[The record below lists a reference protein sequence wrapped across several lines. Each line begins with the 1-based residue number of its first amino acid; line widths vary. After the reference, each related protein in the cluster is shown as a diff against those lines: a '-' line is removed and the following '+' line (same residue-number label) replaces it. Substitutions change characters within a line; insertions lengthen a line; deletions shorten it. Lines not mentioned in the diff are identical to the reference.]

1 MSGER
6 VLIVDDSKEV
16 LEILRFLIL
25 EPRGYRVLEA
35 TNGVDG
41 LRLALTERP
50 DLLILDEQMPGMNGL
65 DVIRALQEQN
75 AQIPTILMTA
85 FGSEELV
92 VRAFRMGV
100 RDYVIK
106 PFEPEEMLKA
116 VERALAEIRL
126 RAERDRLITQLEEAN
141 RRLQQQVQELNT
153 LYSIGRSVTS
163 RLDLETVLTRV
174 VEAAVFLT
182 RAEEG
187 LLLLLDPESG
197 DLVLRAAKNV
207 DTKRA
212 QEMRIR
218 LQDTLAEQVLR
229 SGEPLL
235 IGEGQIKV
243 VTGYLVYSL
252 IYAPLRTPERGT
264 FGILGVTHRTK
275 ARSFTTHDVRL
286 LCALA
291 DYAAIALENA
301 RLYEETETARRKLE
315 AVLRETDEAVIIL
328 DPQQRI
334 LLCNPAAS
342 AALRISS
349 TDVVGRPAAQ
359 VISNRTLLDLFLNV
373 ARRKQSLY
381 AEVLLAGGRTY
392 NAHLTPVESVGYV
405 LMMQDITHLKEL
417 DRVKSEFLATVSH
430 DLRTPLTAIRG
441 YVDLLEKVGPLNEQ
455 QREFVDRVRR
465 SIAHIAALIGDLL
478 ELGRIEA
485 DYDLEMEPLHLES
498 VIDAVVE
505 SFRPL
510 LEEKKLTLYWEPKP
524 LPLIRGNPRR
534 LRQVMENLLSNAVK
548 YNREG
553 GWIAVSADQQ
563 DGYIIVRVAD
573 SGIGISPEDLP
584 HIFERFYRG
593 QGPEVEE
600 IEGTGLGLAIVKSV
614 IEKHGGRIWVE
625 SQPGKGSVFTFLLHT
640 MEDNPPLFR
649 PLNTAPGE

>member
-1 MSGER
+1 MAGER

-16 LEILRFLIL
+16 LDILRFLIL

-35 TNGVDG
+35 NNGTDG
-41 LRLALTERP
+41 LRMALAERP
-50 DLLILDEQMPGMNGL
+50 DLLILDDQMPGMTGL
-65 DVIRALQEQN
+65 EVIRALQEQN
-75 AQIPTILMTA
+75 VQIPTILMTA

-106 PFEPEEMLKA
+106 PFEPEEMAQA
-116 VERALAEIRL
+116 VERALTEVRL
-126 RAERDRLITQLEEAN
+126 RMERDRLMAQLEEVN
-141 RRLQQQVQELNT
+141 RRLQQQIQELNT

-163 RLDLETVLTRV
+163 QLDLEIVLTRV

-187 LLLLLDPESG
+187 LLFLLDPGSG

-207 DTKRA
+207 DEKRVR
-212 QEMRIR
+212 EMRIR
-218 LQDTLAEQVLR
+218 VQDPLAGQVLR

-235 IGEGQIKV
+235 IAEGPSKIA
-243 VTGYLVYSL
+243 TGYLVHSL
-252 IYAPLRTPERGT
+252 IYAPLRTPDRGT
-264 FGILGVTHRTK
+264 FGILGVTQREG
-275 ARSFTTHDVRL
+275 ARPFTTHDVRL
-286 LCALA
+286 LSALA

-315 AVLRETDEAVIIL
+315 AVLRATDEAVIVL
-328 DPQQRI
+328 DPQMKI

-342 AALRISS
+342 AALRIPIEAL
-349 TDVVGRPAAQ
+349 GRPITEVVSHRA
-359 VISNRTLLDLFLNV
+359 LLDLLFNV
-373 ARRKQSLY
+373 ARRRQSQR
-381 AEVLLAGGRTY
+381 AEILTHGGRVY
-392 NAHLTPVESVGYV
+392 NAHLTPVEGVGFV

-430 DLRTPLTAIRG
+430 DLRTPLTTIRG

-455 QREFVDRVRR
+455 QREFVEKVRR
-465 SIAHIAALIGDLL
+465 SIAHVAAIIGDLL

-498 VIDAVVE
+498 LIDAVVDG
-505 SFRPL
+505 FRSIAA
-510 LEEKKLTLYWEPKP
+510 EKKLTLHWEPKP

-534 LRQVMENLLSNAVK
+534 LRQAVENLLSNAVK

-553 GWIAVSADQQ
+553 GWIAVRADQR
-563 DGYIIVRVAD
+563 DGYIIVQVAD
-573 SGIGISPEDLP
+573 SGIGISPDDLP

-593 QGPEVEE
+593 KGPGVEE

-614 IEKHGGRIWVE
+614 VEKHGGRIWVD
-625 SQPGKGSVFTFLLHT
+625 SQPGKGSVFTFLLPT
-640 MEDNPPLFR
+640 MEENPLALR
-649 PLNTAPGE
+649 PVQQRQAG

>member
-16 LEILRFLIL
+16 LGILRFLIL

-41 LRLALTERP
+41 LRLALAERP

-65 DVIRALQEQN
+65 EVIRALQEQN

-106 PFEPEEMLKA
+106 PFEPEEMARA
-116 VERALAEIRL
+116 VERALTEVRL
-126 RAERDRLITQLEEAN
+126 RAERDRLVTQLEEAN

-207 DTKRA
+207 DAKRA

-291 DYAAIALENA
+291 DYAAVALENA

-328 DPQQRI
+328 DPQLRI

-342 AALRISS
+342 AALRLS
-349 TDVVGRPAAQ
+349 TDVIGRPAAQ
-359 VISNRTLLDLFLNV
+359 VISHRTLLDLFFNA
-373 ARRKQSLY
+373 ARRRQSLY
-381 AEVLLAGGRTY
+381 AEVLLPGGRTY

-455 QREFVDRVRR
+455 QRDFVERVRR

-498 VIDAVVE
+498 IIDAAVE

-593 QGPEVEE
+593 QGPQMEE

>member
-1 MSGER
+1 MAGER
-6 VLIVDDSKEV
+6 VLIVDDSQEV
-16 LEILRFLIL
+16 RQVIRYLIL

-35 TNGVDG
+35 ADGIDG
-41 LRLALTERP
+41 LRMALAERP
-50 DLLILDEQMPGMNGL
+50 DLLIVDEQMPGMNGL
-65 DVIRALQEQN
+65 EMIRALQEQGV
-75 AQIPTILMTA
+75 QVPTILMTA

-106 PFEPEEMLKA
+106 PFEPEEMAQA
-116 VERALAEIRL
+116 VERALTEVRL
-126 RAERDRLITQLEEAN
+126 RMERDRLLTQLEEAN

-163 RLDLETVLTRV
+163 QLDLEIVLTRV

-207 DTKRA
+207 DERRA
-212 QEMRIR
+212 QEMRVR
-218 LQDTLAEQVLR
+218 VQDPLAGQVLR

-235 IGEGQIKV
+235 ITEGQTKV
-243 VTGYLVYSL
+243 STGYLVHSL

-264 FGILGVTHRTK
+264 FGLLGVMHRK
-275 ARSFTTHDVRL
+275 QARSFTTHDVRL

-291 DYAAIALENA
+291 DYASIALENA
-301 RLYEETETARRKLE
+301 RLYEEAETERRKLK
-315 AVLRETDEAVIIL
+315 AVLRETAEAVIIL
-328 DPQQRI
+328 DPQMRI

-342 AALRISS
+342 AALRVS
-349 TDVVGRPAAQ
+349 TDVVGQSIYQ
-359 VISNRTLLDLFLNV
+359 VISNRTLLDLFANV
-373 ARRKQSLY
+373 THKRRPLQ
-381 AEVLLAGGRTY
+381 AEALLPGGRTF
-392 NAHLTPVESVGYV
+392 NAYLTPVEGVGYV

-455 QREFVDRVRR
+455 QREFVERVRR

-498 VIDAVVE
+498 IIDAVVE

-510 LEEKKLTLYWEPKP
+510 VEEKKLSLHWELKP
-524 LPLIRGNPRR
+524 LPLIRGNPRQM
-534 LRQVMENLLSNAVK
+534 RQALENLLSNAVK

-553 GWIAVSADQQ
+553 GWISVTADSQ

-593 QGPEVEE
+593 QTAEVEE
-600 IEGTGLGLAIVKSV
+600 REGTGLGLAIVKSV

-625 SQPGKGSVFTFLLHT
+625 SQLGKGSVFTFLLPT
-640 MEDNPPLFR
+640 LEDNPPLFHPVNHR
-649 PLNTAPGE
+649 EE

>member
-1 MSGER
+1 
-6 VLIVDDSKEV
+6 
-16 LEILRFLIL
+16 LE
-25 EPRGYRVLEA
+25 
-35 TNGVDG
+35 
-41 LRLALTERP
+41 
-50 DLLILDEQMPGMNGL
+50 
-65 DVIRALQEQN
+65 VIRALQEQN
-75 AQIPTILMTA
+75 IQVPTILMTA

-106 PFEPEEMLKA
+106 PFEPGEMAQA
-116 VERALAEIRL
+116 VERALAEVRL
-126 RAERDRLITQLEEAN
+126 RAERDRLVAQLEEAN
-141 RRLQQQVQELNT
+141 RRLQQQVQELNV

-182 RAEEG
+182 RAGEG
-187 LLLLLDPESG
+187 WLLLLDPESD

-207 DTKRA
+207 DKKRA
-212 QEMRIR
+212 QGMRVRI
-218 LQDTLAEQVLR
+218 QDTLAGQVLQ

-235 IGEGQIKV
+235 ISEGQTKV
-243 VTGYLVYSL
+243 VTGYLVHSL

-264 FGILGVTHRTK
+264 FGLLGVAHREK
-275 ARSFTTHDVRL
+275 PRSFTTHEVRL

-291 DYAAIALENA
+291 DYAAVALENA

-328 DPQQRI
+328 DPQLRI

-342 AALRISS
+342 AALRIS
-349 TDVVGRPAAQ
+349 TDVVGLPAAQ
-359 VISNRTLLDLFLNV
+359 VISNRTLLDLFFNA
-373 ARRKQSLY
+373 ARRRQSLY
-381 AEVLLAGGRTY
+381 AEVSLPGGRTY
-392 NAHLTPVESVGYV
+392 NAHLTPVEGVGYV

-417 DRVKSEFLATVSH
+417 DRVKSEFLAAVSH
-430 DLRTPLTAIRG
+430 DLRTPLTTIRG
-441 YVDLLEKVGPLNEQ
+441 YVDLLERVGPLNDQ
-455 QREFVDRVRR
+455 QREFVEKVRR

-485 DYDLEMEPLHLES
+485 DYDLEMEPLHLEAI
-498 VIDAVVE
+498 IDAVVD

-510 LEEKKLTLYWEPKP
+510 VEEKKLTLYWEPKP

-573 SGIGISPEDLP
+573 SGIGISSEDLP

-593 QGPEVEE
+593 QSQKVEE

-625 SQPGKGSVFTFLLHT
+625 SQPGKGSVFTFLLH
-640 MEDNPPLFR
+640 MENSPPALR
-649 PLNTAPGE
+649 PLTPREA